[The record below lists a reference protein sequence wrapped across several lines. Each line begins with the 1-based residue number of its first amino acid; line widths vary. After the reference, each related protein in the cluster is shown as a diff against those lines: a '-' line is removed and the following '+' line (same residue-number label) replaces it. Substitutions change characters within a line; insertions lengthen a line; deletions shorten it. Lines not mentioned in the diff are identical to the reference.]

1 MKAKVIMVNGSKE
14 TEEVLNNLVH
24 KVSTETSI
32 KAYPNVDFG
41 AVFFPVDQHDL
52 AFLKRVLTDKGFSFN
67 VEDAE

>member
-1 MKAKVIMVNGSKE
+1 MKAKVIIVNGSKE
-14 TEEVLNNLVH
+14 TDTILNRLVD

-41 AVFFPVDQHDL
+41 AVFFPEDHHDL

>member
-1 MKAKVIMVNGSKE
+1 MKAKVIIVNGSKE
-14 TEEVLNNLVH
+14 TETILNRLVD

-41 AVFFPVDQHDL
+41 AVFFPEDQHDL

>member
-1 MKAKVIMVNGSKE
+1 MKAKVIMVSGSKD
-14 TEEVLNNLVH
+14 TEAVLNSLVR
-24 KVSTETSI
+24 KVSAETSI

-52 AFLKRVLTDKGFSFN
+52 SFLKRVLTDKGFSFK